1 MLVTGINNSACLC
14 CYPISY
20 TLFFSFSVGL
30 VVTQQFPWLWKA
42 TVLVVLSTSM
52 GAISLRLF
60 FLRLFGETLFW
71 DTSWLTKSFIAFV
84 HVRFLRE
91 HSWPVFC
98 VLDSAN
104 VCNPWAAKIVFQN
117 HFKNTCPWFYRF
129 LIWKASSLKP
139 VHTCSA
145 HSTPGTALVQ
155 HCKLGTNAA
164 CIGTVQPTYSANSVL
179 RR

>member
-1 MLVTGINNSACLC
+1 MSVLLSYQLHTFFFFLSWSCCDTAVSLVVKGNCTCSAFYFHGCHL
-14 CYPISY
+14 PTS
-20 TLFFSFSVGL
+20 LFFKIVRRNLVLGHLLTHKIFHCFRPCKVSARTFMTSV
-30 VVTQQFPWLWKA
+30 
-42 TVLVVLSTSM
+42 
-52 GAISLRLF
+52 LRF
-60 FLRLFGETLFW
+60 RQ
-71 DTSWLTKSFIAFV
+71 
-84 HVRFLRE
+84 
-91 HSWPVFC
+91 C
-98 VLDSAN
+98 QC
-104 VCNPWAAKIVFQN
+104 CNPWAAKIVFQN

-155 HCKLGTNAA
+155 HCKLVTNAA